1 MTARWITALVMSAAL
16 VAGCQRQADK
26 MVEFSGHIFVFNYR
40 VAAATYV
47 VTLNKTAPIPE
58 GAVAIAD
65 FENPMGGDPLVTK
78 EKIYS
83 FWTKIT
89 LESPD
94 VYCIRK
100 DKPYT
105 VNIRLVDA
113 DGKTLQSLKTTVT
126 SNLDQTILPSKPL
139 VVGPDYTK
147 NPEVFKADGSV
158 DYGTTACPAS

>member
-1 MTARWITALVMSAAL
+1 
-16 VAGCQRQADK
+16 
-26 MVEFSGHIFVFNYR
+26 
-40 VAAATYV
+40 
-47 VTLNKTAPIPE
+47 
-58 GAVAIAD
+58 
-65 FENPMGGDPLVTK
+65 MGGDPLVTK

-147 NPEVFKADGSV
+147 NPDVFKADGSV